1 MERCESGLCSRYFWQ
16 SALRFI
22 SCQVLRVICEGV
34 GRNCFL
40 KEGLS
45 DGLSYFTS
53 QKSKETK
60 GNAITHPHSYP
71 LAPGHFLNF
80 LNTSKLRSYILPLTF
95 TCCSCVLNSSK
106 IMVGGVT
113 MTAFS
118 SPSQSLNSLYSDL

>member
-16 SALRFI
+16 IALRFI
-22 SCQVLRVICEGV
+22 SSQVLKVMCEGV

-53 QKSKETK
+53 QKSKETR
-60 GNAITHPHSYP
+60 GNTITHPHSYP
-71 LAPGHFLNF
+71 LAPGHFLNDYDF
-80 LNTSKLRSYILPLTF
+80 LILHITTHLHLLQLCFKLLQSD
-95 TCCSCVLNSSK
+95 
-106 IMVGGVT
+106 GGWHERNHDS
-113 MTAFS
+113 FS